1 MTVLLECK
9 MPPTLP
15 PEPPVI
21 SGVPLLLVE
30 ALLLL
35 EIFIPFGSLS
45 NLSGNPEV
53 DQTLPH

>member
-9 MPPTLP
+9 MPPALP
-15 PEPPVI
+15 PEPLVI

-30 ALLLL
+30 ALLL